1 MKVSQ
6 RLDMS
11 ALQEAYTQRMGML
24 SDYINPVVQ
33 SGEKKKIGKKK
44 HVLQQKEDLAK
55 TEENISLFQHLAE
68 RAKKENS
75 LKNRYIF
82 YMSRE

>member
-44 HVLQQKEDLAK
+44 RVLQQKEDLAK
-55 TEENISLFQHLAE
+55 IEENISLFNTWQKE
-68 RAKKENS
+68 QRKKTV
-75 LKNRYIF
+75 
-82 YMSRE
+82 

>member
-1 MKVSQ
+1 
-6 RLDMS
+6 MS

-44 HVLQQKEDLAK
+44 RVLQQKEDLAK
-55 TEENISLFQHLAE
+55 IEENISLFNTWQKE
-68 RAKKENS
+68 QRKKTV
-75 LKNRYIF
+75 
-82 YMSRE
+82 